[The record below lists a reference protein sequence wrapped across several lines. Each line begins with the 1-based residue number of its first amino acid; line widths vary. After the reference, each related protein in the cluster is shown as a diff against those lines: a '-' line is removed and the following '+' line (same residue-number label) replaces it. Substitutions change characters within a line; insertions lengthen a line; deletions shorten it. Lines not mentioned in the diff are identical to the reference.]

1 MVRILIMLFVLRYWT
16 QGKSLD
22 WQCVKNYYYFFYNFF
37 DPPPPYRPILTQI
50 KSATKFKIILFS
62 SIYIFLKNLRMLSMV
77 TKMYIQLMLHPN
89 NVYTSCIVGFLSA
102 DMAPVEYT
110 LSNCTKFWVLSVLIK
125 WTISDSPRLR
135 KVFKPFRNEGK
146 YLLITTCTIFPQKI
160 A

>member
-1 MVRILIMLFVLRYWT
+1 
-16 QGKSLD
+16 
-22 WQCVKNYYYFFYNFF
+22 
-37 DPPPPYRPILTQI
+37 
-50 KSATKFKIILFS
+50 
-62 SIYIFLKNLRMLSMV
+62 MV

-102 DMAPVEYT
+102 DMASVEYT
-110 LSNCTKFWVLSVLIK
+110 FSNRIIFWVLSVLIK

-146 YLLITTCTIFPQKI
+146 YLSITTCTIFPQKI